1 MCTSITAWRHAAF
14 QDGGASVKPTQ
25 PGRREGLRGVRIRE
39 VGQSMLGSRLEYRV
53 DNVDEVG
60 RGDSSRQKHFL
71 LGLRG

>member
-1 MCTSITAWRHAAF
+1 MHRLNRHS
-14 QDGGASVKPTQ
+14 QGDGREGE
-25 PGRREGLRGVRIRE
+25 REGLRGVRIRE

-60 RGDSSRQKHFL
+60 RGDSSRQKNFL